1 MISKEQI
8 AIISE
13 QLGRTPI
20 GALEVVTLDRDK
32 QPAVLKVDPLADGKP
47 FPSMYWLTSP
57 LLHKAISHIES
68 TAWIK
73 EFENITLPQ
82 NEEYKNRLKADNENY
97 RKLRWDLFQTLH
109 RSEEVSPAFVK
120 VIKESGIGGIQSFDR
135 VRCLHMH
142 YAYHLVHGGLV
153 GELLDKQ
160 FNLGEL
166 VYTNDN

>member
-82 NEEYKNRLKADNENY
+82 NEECKNRLKADNENY

-120 VIKESGIGGIQSFDR
+120 VI
-135 VRCLHMH
+135 V
-142 YAYHLVHGGLV
+142 LV
-153 GELLDKQ
+153 
-160 FNLGEL
+160 
-166 VYTNDN
+166 